1 MFTLFFPK
9 LTSVF
14 YSFYEKKNYRCFT
27 IFFTFFTAACLYEH
41 INSMGDVNYDISED
55 GPFSGII
62 RNGTLVAL
70 SVFIRNREVFFS
82 DEYSCLFFS
91 SVST

>member
-1 MFTLFFPK
+1 MR
-9 LTSVF
+9 
-14 YSFYEKKNYRCFT
+14 KK
-27 IFFTFFTAACLYEH
+27 IIDVSLFFTFFTAACLYEH